1 MVGRRRRFDPYSHS
15 AVDIEVCPRL
25 RLSASLS
32 RNLGRIGLFSFV
44 VVGAVSH
51 LQLLRPFDLFPQR
64 RRRTEF
70 QINDR
75 HYCSPPAAS
84 ASFRAGDISARGE
97 TVALALGCVK
107 RQNKT
112 SGMYGRDGKRD
123 EAHTYWTMEEKD
135 PGGDVFKGNGEER
148 VSLLS
153 FSSALPSPILPP
165 FLVPI

>member
-1 MVGRRRRFDPYSHS
+1 MYRANQAARFCKSIDSFQPPSLTLCSPSLPLPRWLVVVADGSIHI
-15 AVDIEVCPRL
+15 AIAQRTKMAINVCSRL
-25 RLSASLS
+25 RELAPAA
-32 RNLGRIGLFSFV
+32 RGGIAQLGTIYLVRSV

-51 LQLLRPFDLFPQR
+51 LQLLRPFDLFPQRR

-107 RQNKT
+107 RL
-112 SGMYGRDGKRD
+112 Y
-123 EAHTYWTMEEKD
+123 
-135 PGGDVFKGNGEER
+135 
-148 VSLLS
+148 
-153 FSSALPSPILPP
+153 
-165 FLVPI
+165 

>member
-1 MVGRRRRFDPYSHS
+1 M
-15 AVDIEVCPRL
+15 
-25 RLSASLS
+25 
-32 RNLGRIGLFSFV
+32 
-44 VVGAVSH
+44 VGAVSH
-51 LQLLRPFDLFPQR
+51 LQLLRPFDLFPQRR

-84 ASFRAGDISARGE
+84 ASFRAGDISARGA
-97 TVALALGCVK
+97 TAVLALGCVK
-107 RQNKT
+107 RLYKT
-112 SGMYGRDGKRD
+112 SGLYGRDGKRD

-153 FSSALPSPILPP
+153 FFRSPKSHPP

>member
-1 MVGRRRRFDPYSHS
+1 M
-15 AVDIEVCPRL
+15 
-25 RLSASLS
+25 
-32 RNLGRIGLFSFV
+32 
-44 VVGAVSH
+44 VGAVSH
-51 LQLLRPFDLFPQR
+51 LQLLRPFDLFPQRRRRR

-84 ASFRAGDISARGE
+84 ASFRAGDISAGGE
-97 TVALALGCVK
+97 AVALALGCVK

-112 SGMYGRDGKRD
+112 SGMHGRDERRD

-148 VSLLS
+148 VSS
-153 FSSALPSPILPP
+153 QVPSSLPP